1 VKPDSSVHDLLI
13 ALLLVQNAMSRC
25 SELLF
30 QRYELTDAQFNIL
43 NLLAQ
48 SDGPMNQLALT
59 EKLLVGKSTVS
70 IVLNRMAKAGLIE
83 RQEHPR
89 DRRKVVLSLSL
100 KGREIWQKANPD
112 YERTVE
118 QIFGAL
124 PKRNRERFIDDLD
137 VLYAELRQTMT
148 SSSAEKQALTLRQI
162 VAQLSE

>member
-1 VKPDSSVHDLLI
+1 MKPDSSAHDLLI

-30 QRYELTDAQFNIL
+30 QRYDLTDAQFNLL
-43 NLLAQ
+43 NLLARA
-48 SDGPMNQLALT
+48 DGPMDQLALT

-83 RQEHPR
+83 RQVHPR

-118 QIFGAL
+118 EIFGAL
-124 PKRNRERFIDDLD
+124 PKENRERFIDDLE
-137 VLYAELRQTMT
+137 VLYSELRCAMA
-148 SSSAEKQALTLRQI
+148 SSPAEKQSFTLRQI